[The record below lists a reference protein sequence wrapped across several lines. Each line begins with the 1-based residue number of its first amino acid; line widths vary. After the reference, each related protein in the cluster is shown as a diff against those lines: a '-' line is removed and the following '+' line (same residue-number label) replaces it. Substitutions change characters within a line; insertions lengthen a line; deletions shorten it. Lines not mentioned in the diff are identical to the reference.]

1 MNLNRILVPIS
12 FAPSSK
18 KAIRTAATLAS
29 AFDAKLFVMNVYK
42 TPPRMFHSVGGI
54 LFPKTLEQERLDAI
68 KHLDEFVKKEM
79 RMLKVSLDVTEINL
93 EDEDPVKAILR
104 VAKEEE
110 IDLMV
115 LGHHEETKLE
125 RFLFGRNIDKLV
137 DGAPCDVIVTR
148 SNLFTKKVG
157 AVKAA

>member
-1 MNLNRILVPIS
+1 MDLNRILVPIS

-29 AFDAKLFVMNVYK
+29 AFDAKLYVMNVYK

-54 LFPKTLEQERLDAI
+54 LFPKDLEKERLDAI
-68 KHLDEFVKKEM
+68 KKLDEFVRKEM
-79 RMLKVSLDVTEINL
+79 RLLKVSVDVKEINV

-104 VAKEEE
+104 VAHKEE

-115 LGHHEETKLE
+115 LGHHEESKME

-148 SNLFTKKVG
+148 SHLFTKKAG
-157 AVKAA
+157 AAKAA